1 MKKIIF
7 FASALLV
14 LSTAAMAQ
22 KADDVIK
29 MNTETHDFGKIK
41 QNVPVTY
48 YFEITNTSDK
58 PIVVENASAS
68 CGCTVPEKPAQPIMP
83 GKSDKLK
90 VVYNAAAV
98 GPINKDIFIKLA
110 GVTDQKIV
118 HITGEVLTPEAYDA
132 LPNKISKTSKTTS
145 KTKN

>member
-1 MKKIIF
+1 MKKIIL
-7 FASALLV
+7 FASAFLAFSV
-14 LSTAAMAQ
+14 AAMAQ

-29 MNTETHDFGKIK
+29 MNTETHNFGKVK

-58 PIVVENASAS
+58 PVVVENATAS
-68 CGCTVPEKPAQPIMP
+68 CGCTVPEKPSQPIMP
-83 GKSDKLK
+83 GKTDKLK

-98 GPINKDIFIKLA
+98 GPINKDIYIKLA
-110 GVTDQKIV
+110 GVPDQKIV
-118 HITGEVLTPEAYDA
+118 HITGEVLTPEAYDSQA
-132 LPNKISKTSKTTS
+132 

>member
-1 MKKIIF
+1 MKKILF
-7 FASALLV
+7 LASAIV
-14 LSTAAMAQ
+14 FGFAAMGQQ

-29 MNTETHDFGKIK
+29 MNTETHSFGKIK

-48 YFEITNTSDK
+48 FFEITNTSDK

-68 CGCTVPEKPAQPIMP
+68 CGCTLPEKPKEPILP

-98 GPINKDIFIKLA
+98 GPISKEVYIKLA
-110 GVTDQKIV
+110 GIPDQKV
-118 HITGEVLTPEAYDA
+118 VRITGEVLTPEAYDA
-132 LPNKISKTSKTTS
+132 LPAKE
-145 KTKN
+145 KN